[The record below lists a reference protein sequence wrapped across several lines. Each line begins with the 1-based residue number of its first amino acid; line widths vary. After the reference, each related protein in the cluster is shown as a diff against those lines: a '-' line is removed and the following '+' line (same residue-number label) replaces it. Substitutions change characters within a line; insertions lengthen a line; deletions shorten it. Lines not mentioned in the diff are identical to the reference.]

1 MIKLIIIITVIILI
15 FAFVYFEFYY
25 LIRPSKLGKKII
37 EKHNFDYPVLVAHRG
52 SSYSAPESTL
62 PAVKKAVESGVD
74 YIELDVQRT
83 KDGKLV
89 IFHDTN
95 LLRLTN
101 VKSMFPDREN
111 YDLQNFTLNELRLLN
126 YGAWFN
132 VKYPERASDGYSHL
146 TIMTLEQVLEFVD
159 PIETG
164 IGLALELKSPYLYDG
179 IEKEIVDLL
188 KEKEIY
194 ETETKAP
201 RILFL
206 SFSPASLK
214 RLADLRPDSPR
225 ILLTKRNF
233 VSPRRW
239 QGWLDITEEAADGI
253 GPKGHVSFPW
263 YIGAAH
269 KRGLFVFP
277 YVINRSWQLKIF
289 SWFSADGYITDRAE
303 MLAEFFNRV
312 QEFGESVEEFS
323 DNILE
328 EELENTEENQE
339 KAESQNNSEEKNNN

>member
-1 MIKLIIIITVIILI
+1 MI

-25 LIRPSKLGKKII
+25 LIRPSRLGKKII
-37 EKHNFDYPVLVAHRG
+37 EKYNFDYPVLVAHRG
-52 SSYSAPESTL
+52 ASYRAPESTL
-62 PAVKKAVESGVD
+62 PAIKAALESGID
-74 YIELDVQRT
+74 YIELDIQRS

-89 IFHDTN
+89 VFHDTN

-101 VKSMFPDREN
+101 AKTVFPDKNN
-111 YDLQNFTLNELRLLN
+111 YELHNFTLKELRRLN

-132 VKYPERASDGYSHL
+132 LRYPERASDAYSQL

-159 PIETG
+159 PVNTG
-164 IGLALELKSPYLYDG
+164 IGLALELKSPYLYEG
-179 IEKEIVDLL
+179 IEKEIADLL
-188 KEKEIY
+188 EKKEIF
-194 ETETKAP
+194 EEEKKP
-201 RILFL
+201 PHVLFL
-206 SFSPASLK
+206 SFSPAALK
-214 RLADLRPDSPR
+214 RLSELRPQSPR

-239 QGWLDITEEAADGI
+239 QGWLDITEEVADGI

-289 SWFSADGYITDRAE
+289 SWFSADGYITDRPE
-303 MLAEFFNRV
+303 MLANFYDRV
-312 QEFGESVEEFS
+312 QEFGESVGEIGEEL
-323 DNILE
+323 LE
-328 EELENTEENQE
+328 EEDDQAAE
-339 KAESQNNSEEKNNN
+339 KDETFADEEKNSN

>member
-1 MIKLIIIITVIILI
+1 MIKVFIIVTVIILI
-15 FAFVYFEFYY
+15 FAFVYFELYY
-25 LIRPSKLGKKII
+25 LIRPSRLGKKII
-37 EKHNFDYPVLVAHRG
+37 EKYHFDYPVLVAHRG
-52 SSYSAPESTL
+52 ASYNAPESTV

-74 YIELDVQRT
+74 YIELDIQRT
-83 KDGKLV
+83 RDGKLV

-101 VKSMFPDREN
+101 VKSMFPDRDN
-111 YDLQNFTLNELRLLN
+111 YDLQNFTLEELRLLN

-146 TIMTLEQVLEFVD
+146 TIMTLEQVLDFVN
-159 PIETG
+159 PVESG
-164 IGLALELKSPYLYDG
+164 IGLALELKSPYLYEG
-179 IEKEIVDLL
+179 IEKEIVELL
-188 KEKEIY
+188 AEKEIF
-194 ETETKAP
+194 EAEAEAP
-201 RILFL
+201 HILFL

-239 QGWLDITEEAADGI
+239 QGWLDLTEEVADGI

-303 MLAEFFNRV
+303 MLANFFNRV
-312 QEFGESVEEFS
+312 REFGESVEEFG

-328 EELENTEENQE
+328 EEAENSTEKQKE
-339 KAESQNNSEEKNNN
+339 AESEANPDKKNNN

>member
-1 MIKLIIIITVIILI
+1 M
-15 FAFVYFEFYY
+15 YFEFYY

-37 EKHNFDYPVLVAHRG
+37 EEYNFDYPVLVAHRG
-52 SSYSAPESTL
+52 ASFDAPESTL
-62 PAVKKAVESGVD
+62 PAVKAALESGID

-101 VKSMFPDREN
+101 AKHVFPDKDN
-111 YDLQNFTLNELRLLN
+111 YELHNFTLEELKNLN

-132 VKYPERASDGYSHL
+132 LRYSERASDSFSEL
-146 TIMTLEQVLEFVD
+146 TIMTLEEVLDFVD
-159 PIETG
+159 PVNTG
-164 IGLALELKSPYLYDG
+164 VGLALELKSPYLYEG
-179 IEKEIVDLL
+179 IEKEIVDQLA
-188 KEKEIY
+188 EKEIREQEDLPPY
-194 ETETKAP
+194 
-201 RILFL
+201 ILFL
-206 SFSPASLK
+206 SFSPAALK
-214 RLADLRPDSPR
+214 RLSEFRPDSPR

-233 VSPRRW
+233 VSPKRW
-239 QGWLDITEEAADGI
+239 QGWLDITEEVADGI

-289 SWFSADGYITDRAE
+289 SWFSADGYVTDRPE
-303 MLAEFFNRV
+303 LLANFYDRV
-312 QEFGESVEEFS
+312 QKFGESLGEIGEGL
-323 DNILE
+323 LE
-328 EELENTEENQE
+328 EDEESVSE
-339 KAESQNNSEEKNNN
+339 KDESPEPDEKD

>member
-1 MIKLIIIITVIILI
+1 MLI
-15 FAFVYFEFYY
+15 
-25 LIRPSKLGKKII
+25 
-37 EKHNFDYPVLVAHRG
+37 AHRG
-52 SSYSAPESTL
+52 SSYKAPESTL

-89 IFHDTN
+89 IFHDNN

-101 VKSMFPDREN
+101 AKKIFPDREN
-111 YDLQNFTLNELRLLN
+111 YELQNFTLKELRLLN
-126 YGAWFN
+126 YGSWFN
-132 VKYPERASDGYSHL
+132 VKFPERSNDAYSRL

-159 PIETG
+159 PVETG
-164 IGLALELKSPYLYDG
+164 VGLALELKSSYLYEG
-179 IEKEIVDLL
+179 IEKEITEMLS
-188 KEKEIY
+188 EKEIF
-194 ETETKAP
+194 ENENKAP
-201 RILFL
+201 YILFL
-206 SFSPASLK
+206 SFSPATLK
-214 RLADLRPDSPR
+214 RLSALRPESPR

-239 QGWLDITEEAADGI
+239 RGWLDITEEVADGI

-263 YIGAAH
+263 YIGTAH

-289 SWFSADGYITDRAE
+289 SWFSADGYITDRSQ
-303 MLAEFFNRV
+303 MLARFFDRV
-312 QEFGESVEEFS
+312 REFGESVEEFS

-328 EELENTEENQE
+328 DEAEIKENEDDQKSSN
-339 KAESQNNSEEKNNN
+339 KKNNN